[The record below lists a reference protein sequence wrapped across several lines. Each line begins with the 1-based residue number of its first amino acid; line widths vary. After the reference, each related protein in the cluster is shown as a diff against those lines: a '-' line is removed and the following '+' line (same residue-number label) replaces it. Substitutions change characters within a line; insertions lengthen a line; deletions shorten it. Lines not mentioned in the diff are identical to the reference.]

1 MYSDLA
7 IWNLALGSLGVELVQ
22 DVTEDTVQRRF
33 AESLFPVCRDRL
45 IATGYFDFAN
55 TRVMFDTL
63 SSTVPEDWMYDYHFD
78 LTEDQ
83 LRVLDVRRDP
93 HSHMEEDWEQT
104 GRLLST
110 NVFPALATVAVRA
123 ATEDFPDL
131 FVDALVQLMAS
142 ELAIP
147 LTKNEALRAQSY
159 NLYIQKLAEA
169 KAYNTAYKHKRD
181 KRMSRSRKA
190 RFQ

>member
-1 MYSDLA
+1 MYSELT

-22 DVTEDTVQRRF
+22 DITENTLQRQM
-33 AESLFPVCRDRL
+33 AEAVFPVCRDRI
-45 IATGYFDFAN
+45 IASGYFDFAN
-55 TRVMFDTL
+55 TRVIFDIL
-63 SSTVPEDWMYDYHFD
+63 SSTVPEDWMYDYHYD
-78 LTEDQ
+78 LEEDH

-93 HSHMEEDWEQT
+93 FSQQEEDWEQT

-147 LTKNEALRAQSY
+147 LTKSEALRAQSY

>member
-1 MYSDLA
+1 
-7 IWNLALGSLGVELVQ
+7 
-22 DVTEDTVQRRF
+22 
-33 AESLFPVCRDRL
+33 
-45 IATGYFDFAN
+45 
-55 TRVMFDTL
+55 
-63 SSTVPEDWMYDYHFD
+63 
-78 LTEDQ
+78 
-83 LRVLDVRRDP
+83 
-93 HSHMEEDWEQT
+93 
-104 GRLLST
+104 
-110 NVFPALATVAVRA
+110 VFPALATVAVRA